1 MPETKVVVNLS
12 NHHIHLSREDLE
24 VLFGAGYSLTK
35 TKDLGQ
41 PGQFACAETLTIKG
55 PKGQIEGVRILGP
68 ERKETQC
75 EILASDVFK
84 LGVAGCPTRESGQL
98 DGSFPMEIIGPKAS
112 LKKDKG
118 LIIAKRHIHFDPEAA
133 KRFAVVDKEIVAIRA
148 GGERSAVFEGVV
160 CRVHPTYALECH
172 LDFDEG
178 NAVGIGSGTIG
189 EVIRGAAETQR
200 R

>member
-1 MPETKVVVNLS
+1 MPETRVIVNLS
-12 NHHIHLSREDLE
+12 NHHIHLSRADVEA
-24 VLFGAGYSLTK
+24 LFGPGYQLTK

-41 PGQFACAETLTIKG
+41 PGQFACAETLTIQG
-55 PKGQIEGVRILGP
+55 PKGRIEGLRILGP

-84 LGVAGCPTRESGQL
+84 LGVPGCPTRESGL
-98 DGSFPMEIIGPKAS
+98 LEGSFPMEIIGPKGS
-112 LKKDKG
+112 LKKDRG

-133 KRFAVVDKEIVAIRA
+133 KRFGVVDKEIVSLRA

-160 CRVHPTYALECH
+160 CRVHATYALECH

-178 NAVGIGSGTIG
+178 NAVGIGSGTMG
-189 EVIRGAAETQR
+189 EIVGRAGGRT
-200 R
+200 

>member
-1 MPETKVVVNLS
+1 MPETRVVVNLS

-98 DGSFPMEIIGPKAS
+98 EGSFPMEIIGPKAS

-133 KRFAVVDKEIVAIRA
+133 KRFDVADKEIVSVRA
-148 GGERSAVFEGVV
+148 GAERSAIFEGVV

-178 NAVGIGSGTIG
+178 NAVGIGSGTMG
-189 EVIRGAAETQR
+189 EVIRGASEAR
-200 R
+200 RR